1 MRESQW
7 HLKAGEG
14 MGGDELFMSTVL
26 AAGFLSFFAPCT
38 FPLLPVYIGIMTDT
52 GRARGLQIGKLK
64 VNPVSIGRTL
74 VFVGG
79 LSTTFVL
86 LGFGAGALGSLIN
99 NRLVVQIGGLIV
111 VLLGIH
117 QLELIHVPYLER
129 YRVLNLKRSRTHDL
143 LGTYLLGLTFS
154 FGWTPC
160 VGPVLGAVL
169 VVSAGGGQ
177 AFYGAWLM
185 LIYTIGLAIPFL
197 VMAVLSEVL
206 LDKFAGLET
215 HLKTIKRVGGV
226 LIIAMG
232 LLLMSESLNRITALI
247 EGLLR

>member
-1 MRESQW
+1 
-7 HLKAGEG
+7 

-26 AAGFLSFFAPCT
+26 LAGFLSFFAPCT
-38 FPLLPVYIGIMTDT
+38 FPLLPVYIGIMTDAGSVRAFRI
-52 GRARGLQIGKLK
+52 GRLKL
-64 VNPVSIGRTL
+64 NPGSIGRTL

-86 LGFGAGALGSLIN
+86 LGFSAGALGGLIN
-99 NRLVVQIGGLIV
+99 NRLFTQMGGLIV
-111 VLLGIH
+111 ILLGIH
-117 QLELIHVPYLER
+117 QLELVRVPFLER

-185 LIYTIGLAIPFL
+185 LIYTLGLAIPFL
-197 VMAVLSEVL
+197 VMGVLSDVL
-206 LDKFAGLET
+206 LDKFAGLEG
-215 HLKTIKRVGGV
+215 HLKTIKRIGGV
-226 LIIAMG
+226 LIIVMG
-232 LLLMSESLNRITALI
+232 LLLMSENLNRITVLI

>member
-1 MRESQW
+1 ME
-7 HLKAGEG
+7 GE
-14 MGGDELFMSTVL
+14 ELFMSTVL
-26 AAGFLSFFAPCT
+26 VAGFLSFFAPCT
-38 FPLLPVYIGIMTDT
+38 FPLLPVYIGIITDA
-52 GRARGLQIGKLK
+52 GRGRIIQIGRLK
-64 VNPVSIGRTL
+64 VNLASIGRTL

-86 LGFGAGALGSLIN
+86 LGFGAGALGGLIN
-99 NRLVVQIGGLIV
+99 SRLFIQIGGFIV

-117 QLELIHVPYLER
+117 QLDLIHVPFLER
-129 YRVLNLKRSRTHDL
+129 YKVMNLKRSRKHDL

-185 LIYTIGLAIPFL
+185 MIYTIGLAIPFL
-197 VMAVLSEVL
+197 AMAVLSNVL
-206 LDKFAGLET
+206 LDKFARLES
-215 HLKTIKRVGGV
+215 HLVTIKRVGGV
-226 LIIAMG
+226 LIIIMG
-232 LLLMSESLNRITALI
+232 LLLMSESLNRITSLI
-247 EGLLR
+247 ENIF

>member
-1 MRESQW
+1 
-7 HLKAGEG
+7 

-26 AAGFLSFFAPCT
+26 VAGFLSFFAPCT
-38 FPLLPVYIGIMTDT
+38 FPLLPVYIGIITDT
-52 GRARGLQIGKLK
+52 VNDRRIQIGRLRIKPASLGK
-64 VNPVSIGRTL
+64 TL

-86 LGFGAGALGSLIN
+86 LGFGAGALGGLIN
-99 NRLVVQIGGLIV
+99 SRLLTQVGGLVVV
-111 VLLGIH
+111 FLGIH
-117 QLELIHVPYLER
+117 QLELIRIPFLEK

-185 LIYTIGLAIPFL
+185 LVYTVGLAIPFL
-197 VMAVLSEVL
+197 VMGVLSEVL
-206 LDKFAGLET
+206 LDRFAAMEA
-215 HLKTIKRVGGV
+215 HLRTIKRIGGV
-226 LIIAMG
+226 LIIIMG
-232 LLLMSESLNRITALI
+232 LLLMSESLNRITALV